1 MISVIE
7 ALDDLGEI
15 SFPCGA
21 IEALDDLSIFV
32 AKLFLSLAL
41 SLSLSLARGRK
52 RFEGKMNL

>member
-15 SFPCGA
+15 GFPCGT

-41 SLSLSLARGRK
+41 SLSLLRVQGNGLK
-52 RFEGKMNL
+52 VK

>member
-1 MISVIE
+1 MIE

-52 RFEGKMNL
+52 RFEGKMNM